1 MNLHELKSK
10 NQSRDKKRVGRGGKR
25 GTYSGRGQKGQHSR
39 AGRKV
44 RPAMRDVLIRTPKRR
59 GYANKRKSPSLLTI
73 SLNRLEKIKT
83 EKIDLAF
90 LIENKI
96 VRKSVKLIKIVAG
109 KKELTSVLHLE
120 GIKTTQTAKNQIEKA
135 GGSVA

>member
-10 NQSRDKKRVGRGGKR
+10 NQSRNKKRVGRGGKR

-59 GYANKRKSPSLLTI
+59 GYANKRKSPSLLSI
-73 SLNRLEKIKT
+73 SLNRLENIKA
-83 EKIDLAF
+83 EKINLAF

-96 VRKSVKLIKIVAG
+96 IRKSVKLVKVVAG

-120 GIKTTQTAKNQIEKA
+120 GIKTTKTAKNQIEKV